1 MNRSYFIKSLI
12 WLIAAPKI
20 LTEMNKNKD
29 LELEITSN
37 KSKVKEW
44 QWQNNYTLGLIYAD
58 ENNKY

>member
-1 MNRSYFIKSLI
+1 MNRSSFIKSLI
-12 WLIAAPKI
+12 GLIAAPKI

-44 QWQNNYTLGLIYAD
+44 QWQNNYILGLIYVD